1 MNRTASQSGKL
12 ANSRGKQF
20 EREIATYLGL
30 ELGFKFSRNL
40 EQTRTAGLGDLLCSE
55 PDFPVTLELK
65 RRQSGN
71 MIPTNAWEQAIT
83 ASNLNKGIYPAVIYK
98 YDRRNSR
105 AVVPFAAIAECETG
119 QITNNIEDKADIS
132 LTRFCKV
139 IREIMSWRSEN
150 VA

>member
-1 MNRTASQSGKL
+1 MSRTARQSGKL

-20 EREIATYLGL
+20 EREISTYLGL

-40 EQTRTAGLGDLLCSE
+40 EQTRTAGLGDLLCDD
-55 PDFPVTLELK
+55 PDFPYTLELK
-65 RRQSGN
+65 RRQHGN
-71 MIPTNAWEQAIT
+71 MIPSGAWAQAVTAANIEQ
-83 ASNLNKGIYPAVIYK
+83 GIYPAVIYK

-119 QITNNIEDKADIS
+119 QRTDNIKDKADIS
-132 LTRFCKV
+132 LPRFCKV
-139 IREIMSWRSEN
+139 VREIMAWRAER